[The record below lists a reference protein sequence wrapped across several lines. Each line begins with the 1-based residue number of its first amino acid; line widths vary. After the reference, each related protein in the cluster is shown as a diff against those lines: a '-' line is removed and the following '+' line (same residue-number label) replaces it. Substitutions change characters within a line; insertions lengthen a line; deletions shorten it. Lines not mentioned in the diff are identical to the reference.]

1 MKNTRVQSLG
11 WQDPLEEE
19 MATHSSI
26 LACRI
31 LPSEEPSR
39 LVSIGSQRVG
49 RDKCE
54 LQGSSLHQLSP
65 ELVPNF
71 IVIISHSFLLKRALK
86 IA

>member
-1 MKNTRVQSLG
+1 MQNIRVPSLG
-11 WQDPLEEE
+11 WQDALEEE
-19 MATHSSI
+19 MATHPSI

-31 LPSEEPSR
+31 LRSEELSR
-39 LVSIGSQRVG
+39 LVSIGSQRVR

-71 IVIISHSFLLKRALK
+71 IVIILHSFFLKRAL
-86 IA
+86 